1 MGRPSALNLTGSS
14 EVRVPVA
21 IRPARPID
29 LDDLVKLL
37 ALLFAI
43 EKDFAFDHGRQR
55 QGLALLLDSKA
66 AVVLVAEAESRVI
79 GMCSGQLTV
88 STAEGGPALLV
99 EDVVVTS
106 PWQGQGVGRQ
116 LLTALE
122 QWAGAR
128 KIGRLQLLA
137 DRSNR
142 AALDFYNKTGWQT
155 TELICLRKR
164 LPAAIT

>member
-1 MGRPSALNLTGSS
+1 
-14 EVRVPVA
+14 VRAPIT
-21 IRPARPID
+21 IRPARTSD
-29 LDDLVKLL
+29 LDDLVQLL

-43 EKDFAFDHGRQR
+43 EEDFAFDAERQR
-55 QGLALLLDSKA
+55 QGLALLLDTA
-66 AVVLVAEAESRVI
+66 TAVVLVAEAEGRVV

-99 EDVVVTS
+99 EDVVVAS
-106 PWQGQGVGRQ
+106 PWQGRGVGRH
-116 LLTALE
+116 LLVALE

-137 DRSNR
+137 DRTNR
-142 AALDFYNKTGWQT
+142 AALDFYKAVGWQG